1 MPEQYD
7 IIVIGAGPG
16 GYVAAIRAAQLGQ
29 KTAIVD
35 KQWLG
40 GVCLNVGCIPSKAL
54 LKNAELAHTLRERP
68 QEFGIS
74 FDNLNLDFAAAVKR
88 SRQVSDRLVK
98 GLGFLMKKNKITV
111 YMGNAHLTGPGSVSV
126 KGADGALTEL
136 VAKNIIVATGA
147 SSLVPPAW
155 KVDGTRIVTYLEA
168 ITQEK
173 LPKSAIIIG
182 AGAVGVE
189 FATVWSAY
197 GSEVTIVEM
206 LPGLLPMEDEEIGKE
221 LKRAFDKRGIKSL
234 VGHKVEAVEAT
245 GTGVK
250 VVVSAIGGASIL
262 RQAQGGAAGLPG
274 PTGSA
279 GAGDTSRHEH
289 AGLLDPPLSEMTLE
303 AEQAL
308 VAIGFR
314 PNSKGL
320 GLEEI
325 GVRLDECGFIGI
337 NECMETNVPGIRAI
351 GDVTGKLML
360 AHVGSAQ
367 GIIAAEHIAGVET
380 ITLDYE
386 MMPRA
391 TYCQP
396 QVASFGLSEAKAKE
410 RGYAVKV
417 GKFPFQANGKA
428 LGLGEAVGWVKLVV
442 DEKYGEILGAHMIG
456 PEVTEL
462 LPELTLA
469 RMLELTPH
477 EIAYNVHAHPT
488 LSEVLME
495 AAHGAEGNPIN
506 I

>member
-7 IIVIGAGPG
+7 VIVIGAGPG
-16 GYVAAIRAAQLGQ
+16 GYVAAIRGAQLGL

-54 LKNAELAHTLRERP
+54 LRNAEVAHILRERG
-68 QEFGIS
+68 QEFGFS
-74 FDNLNLDFAAAVKR
+74 FDNLKLDYCVAVQR

-98 GLGFLMKKNKITV
+98 GVGFLMKKNKIDV
-111 YMGNAHLTGPGSVSV
+111 YMGKAHLTGLGTVSV
-126 KGADGALTEL
+126 NGSAEAPKEL
-136 VAKNIIVATGA
+136 PAKNIIVATGA

-155 KVDGTRIVTYLEA
+155 KVDGKNIVTYLEA
-168 ITQEK
+168 ITQER
-173 LPKSAIIIG
+173 LPKSVIIIG
-182 AGAVGVE
+182 AGAIGVE
-189 FATVWSAY
+189 FATVWNAY
-197 GSEVTIVEM
+197 GAQVTIVEM
-206 LPGLLPMEDEEIGKE
+206 LPGLLPTEDEEVGKE

-234 VGHKVEAVEAT
+234 VGHKVEAVEAL
-245 GTGVK
+245 GMGVK
-250 VVVSAIGGASIL
+250 VAVSANGVE
-262 RQAQGGAAGLPG
+262 
-274 PTGSA
+274 TV
-279 GAGDTSRHEH
+279 
-289 AGLLDPPLSEMTLE
+289 LE

-314 PNSKGL
+314 PNAKGF
-320 GLEEI
+320 GLEELS
-325 GVRLDECGFIGI
+325 VKLDERGFI
-337 NECMETNVPGIRAI
+337 EVDEKMQTSLPGVWAV

-367 GIIAAEHIAGVET
+367 GIIAAENIAGVET
-380 ITLDYE
+380 IALDYA

-396 QVASFGLSEAKAKE
+396 QVASFGLTEAQAKE
-410 RGYAVKV
+410 RGYGVKV
-417 GKFPFQANGKA
+417 GRFPFQANGKA
-428 LGLGEAVGWVKLVV
+428 LGLGEALGWIKLVV
-442 DEKYGEILGAHMIG
+442 DEKYGEILGAHMVG

-477 EIAYNVHAHPT
+477 EIARNVHAHPT

-495 AAHGAEGNPIN
+495 AAHGAEGMPIN